1 MYLELHDN
9 EEGNTLCARIRGIE
23 YDYVAE
29 QWVTDTHDDANATNV
44 VKWILYDDAG
54 IRCVWE
60 RPLGNKSMPSIT
72 QRSSRF
78 TGKWEKGPAEISI

>member
-9 EEGNTLCARIRGIE
+9 EKGNTLCARVKDIE

-29 QWVTDTHDDANATNV
+29 QWVIDTHNDASATKV
-44 VKWILYDDAG
+44 VKWILYDDIG

-60 RPLGNKSMPSIT
+60 RPEGDESMPSIT
-72 QRSSRF
+72 QRSARF
-78 TGKWEKGPAEISI
+78 TGKWEKGPAEVSI